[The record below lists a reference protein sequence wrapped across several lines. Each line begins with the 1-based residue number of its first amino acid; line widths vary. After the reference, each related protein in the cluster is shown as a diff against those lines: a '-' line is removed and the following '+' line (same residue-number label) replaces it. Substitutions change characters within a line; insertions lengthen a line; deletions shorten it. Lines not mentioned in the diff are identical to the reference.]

1 MKPQSN
7 KTAARKPAKKTAPQ
21 HRERSKPTTP
31 VTKPTTNV
39 RATTR
44 SSKPSEVTPRTPSK
58 LSIILEMLK
67 RPDGST
73 INDLSAATGWQT
85 HSVRGFLSGT
95 VKKRLGLPLTSETSD
110 KVGRRYRIVGA

>member
-7 KTAARKPAKKTAPQ
+7 KPTTRKPTKKSVPQ
-21 HRERSKPTTP
+21 HRAPSKSTAP

-44 SSKPSEVTPRTPSK
+44 SSKPSETAQRTPSK
-58 LSIILEMLK
+58 LSIIIEMLK
-67 RPDGST
+67 RPDGTT
-73 INDLSAATGWQT
+73 INDLSAATGWQA

-95 VKKRLGLPLTSETSD
+95 VKKRLGLTLTSQTSD
-110 KVGRRYRIVGA
+110 KSGRRYRIIGA

>member
-7 KTAARKPAKKTAPQ
+7 KTTTSKPTKKTAPQ
-21 HRERSKPTTP
+21 HSGRLKPTGP

-39 RATTR
+39 RATIR
-44 SSKPSEVTPRTPSK
+44 AANPSETAQRIPSK
-58 LSIILEMLK
+58 LSIIIEMLK
-67 RPDGST
+67 RPEGST

-95 VKKRLGLPLTSETSD
+95 VKKRLGLTLTSEMTD
-110 KVGRRYRIVGA
+110 KSGRLYRIIGA

>member
-7 KTAARKPAKKTAPQ
+7 KTTTRKPTKKTAPQ
-21 HRERSKPTTP
+21 HRGPSTPTAP

-58 LSIILEMLK
+58 LSIIIEMLK
-67 RPDGST
+67 RREGST

-95 VKKRLGLPLTSETSD
+95 VKKRLGLTLTSETTD
-110 KVGRRYRIVGA
+110 KSGRRYRIIGD

>member
-7 KTAARKPAKKTAPQ
+7 KTTTRKSTKKTAPQ
-21 HRERSKPTTP
+21 HSGRSQPTAH

-44 SSKPSEVTPRTPSK
+44 SSTPSEVVPHTPSK
-58 LSIILEMLK
+58 FSIIIEMLK
-67 RPDGST
+67 RPEGST
-73 INDLSAATGWQT
+73 INDLSAATGWQA

-95 VKKRLGLPLTSETSD
+95 VKRRLGLTLTSETTD
-110 KVGRRYRIVGA
+110 KSGRRYRIIGA

>member
-7 KTAARKPAKKTAPQ
+7 KTASRKPTKKTAPQ
-21 HRERSKPTTP
+21 HSGRSKPTAH
-31 VTKPTTNV
+31 VTKPKSNP

-44 SSKPSEVTPRTPSK
+44 SSKPSETAPRTPSK
-58 LSIILEMLK
+58 LNIIIEMLK
-67 RPDGST
+67 RPEGST

-95 VKKRLGLPLTSETSD
+95 VKKRLGLTLTSETTD
-110 KVGRRYRIVGA
+110 KSGRRYRIIGA

>member
-7 KTAARKPAKKTAPQ
+7 KPTTRKPTKKTAPQ
-21 HRERSKPTTP
+21 HSGHSKPTAP
-31 VTKPTTNV
+31 VTKPKANV

-44 SSKPSEVTPRTPSK
+44 SSKPSETAPRTPSK
-58 LSIILEMLK
+58 LNSIIEMLK
-67 RPDGST
+67 RPEGST

-95 VKKRLGLPLTSETSD
+95 VKKRLGLTLTSETTD
-110 KVGRRYRIVGA
+110 KLGRRYRIIGA

>member
-7 KTAARKPAKKTAPQ
+7 KTTTSKPTKKTAPQ
-21 HRERSKPTTP
+21 HSGRLKPTA
-31 VTKPTTNV
+31 VETKPKANV

-44 SSKPSEVTPRTPSK
+44 SSKPSETAPRPPSK
-58 LSIILEMLK
+58 LNIIIEMLK
-67 RPDGST
+67 RPDGVT

-95 VKKRLGLPLTSETSD
+95 VKKRLGLTLTSETSD
-110 KVGRRYRIVGA
+110 KSGRRYRIIGA